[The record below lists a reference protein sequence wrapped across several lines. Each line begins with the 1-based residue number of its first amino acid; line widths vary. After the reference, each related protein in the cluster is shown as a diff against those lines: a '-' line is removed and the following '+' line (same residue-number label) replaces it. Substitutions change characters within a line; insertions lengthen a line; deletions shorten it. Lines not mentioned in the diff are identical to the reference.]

1 MSTTI
6 KPRNLLEWTMN
17 EHSARRTA
25 ERIAEEAMLPKHLT
39 GEDILTAD
47 LPVLRKSETR
57 DQSGRV
63 ITTFEGNCSA
73 WMNDFSM
80 MPKKIISI
88 KTR

>member
-6 KPRNLLEWTMN
+6 KPSNLLEWTMN

-25 ERIAEEAMLPKHLT
+25 ERIAEEARLPKHLT
-39 GEDILTAD
+39 AEDIATAN
-47 LPVLRKSETR
+47 LPALRKVETR
-57 DQSGRV
+57 DRSGRV
-63 ITTFEGNCSA
+63 ITTFEGNCGA

-80 MPKKIISI
+80 VPKKIISI

>member
-1 MSTTI
+1 MTVAT
-6 KPRNLLEWTMN
+6 KPRNYLEAIMN
-17 EHSARRTA
+17 EQSARRTA

-39 GEDILTAD
+39 SEDIANAN
-47 LPVLRKSETR
+47 LPKLIKVETR

-63 ITTFEGNCSA
+63 ITTFEGNCGA

-80 MPKKIISI
+80 APKKIVSI